1 MAGLFDSLYANDG
14 NNPLSMGL
22 LGMGAG
28 LLAGANGNYGA
39 FGPALA
45 SGMMGAAQGMQSAR
59 EFEMQ
64 NAIRQA
70 QIDKLQQDTAKQ
82 RGIQSL
88 LAQRFAGAAA
98 GGGGNPAA
106 PAGSAPSAPG
116 AGAFPLNL
124 QDITMLKAMGGPD
137 LLDQLKYA
145 NEGAK
150 REAGATYRN
159 PMTGQ
164 MEFVPKV
171 GEGMQVIYGADGSP
185 SVRPIPGYSEANA
198 GAEGARAGAVAA
210 AQFPF
215 NVAQNRDQQLTGAQ
229 LDIVQVPDGRGGFI
243 SVPRA
248 AAIQALGGQPSGPG
262 GAPAGRSSGGLGYN
276 PGPVSQDAAKA
287 INSDWLSNSYRPAL
301 DDGKAASDLS
311 SSLAAFR
318 SIPLETGWGTETK
331 AAAANLLTSLGI
343 APDSVQQY
351 ATDAQRFQ
359 SVAMERLQNA
369 LMLQKGPQTEGDAQR
384 AAQTFARLSNTPA
397 ANRFIVDF
405 AQAQANQRMRKA
417 QYYEAALPLAQRAG
431 DLSRVDRE
439 WRKIQGSIWNDPILA
454 PYRPQERK

>member
-1 MAGLFDSLYANDG
+1 MAGLLDSLYANDG
-14 NNPLSMGL
+14 NNPMSMGL

-45 SGMMGAAQGMQSAR
+45 SGMMGAAQGMQNAR
-59 EFEMQ
+59 DFEIQ
-64 NAIRQA
+64 NAYRQA
-70 QIDKLQQDTAKQ
+70 QIGKLEQDAAKS

-88 LAQRFAGAAA
+88 LSSRFGGVA
-98 GGGGNPAA
+98 GGQGAA
-106 PAGSAPSAPG
+106 PASGSGAAG
-116 AGAFPLNL
+116 AGSSAFPLSL
-124 QDITMLKAMGGPD
+124 QDVTMLKAMGGPD

-159 PMTGQ
+159 PITGQ

-171 GEGMQVIYGADGSP
+171 AEGMQLIYGPDGSP
-185 SVRPIPGYSEANA
+185 SVLPIPGYSAANA
-198 GAEGARAGAVAA
+198 GAEGARAGAIAA
-210 AQFPF
+210 AQLPF
-215 NVAQNRDQQLTGAQ
+215 NIAQNRDQQLTGAQ
-229 LDIVQVPDGRGGFI
+229 LDIVQIPDGRGGTI
-243 SVPRA
+243 SMPRA
-248 AAIQALGGQPSGPG
+248 ALAQALAGQAPAAGGGGQP
-262 GAPAGRSSGGLGYN
+262 GRAGGLGYN
-276 PGPVSQDAAKA
+276 PGPVAQDAAKS
-287 INSDWLSNSYRPAL
+287 INNDWLTNSYRPAL

-331 AAAANLLTSLGI
+331 AAAANMLASLGI
-343 APDSVQQY
+343 APEAVGQY

-359 SVAMERLQNA
+359 SVAMDRLQNA

-397 ANRFIVDF
+397 ANQFIVDF

-417 QYYEAALPLAQRAG
+417 QYYEAALPLAQRSG
-431 DLSRVDRE
+431 DLAKVDRE
-439 WRKIQGSIWNDPILA
+439 WRKIQGSIWNDPIMVQ
-454 PYRPQERK
+454 YRPQERR

>member
-1 MAGLFDSLYANDG
+1 MAGLLDSLYANDG
-14 NNPLSMGL
+14 NNPMAMGL

-28 LLAGANGNYGA
+28 LLSGANGNYGA

-45 SGMMGAAQGMQSAR
+45 SGMMGAAQGMQNAR
-59 EFEMQ
+59 DFEMQ
-64 NAIRQA
+64 NAYRQA
-70 QIDKLQQDTAKQ
+70 QIGKLEQDAAKQ

-88 LAQRFAGAAA
+88 LSSRFGGAP
-98 GGGGNPAA
+98 GGQGAA
-106 PAGSAPSAPG
+106 PAGGPG
-116 AGAFPLNL
+116 TAGVGGSAFPLSL
-124 QDITMLKAMGGPD
+124 QDVTMLKALGGPD

-171 GEGMQVIYGADGSP
+171 AEGMQVIYGPDGSP
-185 SVRPIPGYSEANA
+185 SVLPIPGYSAANA
-198 GAEGARAGAVAA
+198 GAEGARAGAIAA
-210 AQFPF
+210 AQLPF
-215 NVAQNRDQQLTGAQ
+215 NIAQNRDQQLTGAQ
-229 LDIVQVPDGRGGFI
+229 LDIVQVPDGRGGTI
-243 SVPRA
+243 SMPRA
-248 AAIQALGGQPSGPG
+248 ALAQALSGQAPAAGGGGQP
-262 GAPAGRSSGGLGYN
+262 GRAGGLGYN
-276 PGPVSQDAAKA
+276 PGPVTQDAAKS
-287 INSDWLSNSYRPAL
+287 INNDWLTNSYRPAL

-331 AAAANLLTSLGI
+331 AAAANMLTSLGI
-343 APDSVQQY
+343 APESVAQY

-359 SVAMERLQNA
+359 SVAMDRLQNA

-431 DLSRVDRE
+431 DLARVDRE
-439 WRKIQGSIWNDPILA
+439 WRKIQGSIWNDPILTQ
-454 PYRPQERK
+454 YRPQERR

>member
-45 SGMMGAAQGMQSAR
+45 SGMMGAAQGMQHAR
-59 EFEMQ
+59 DSELQ
-64 NAIRQA
+64 NAYRQA
-70 QIDKLQQDTAKQ
+70 QIEKLTQDATKQ
-82 RGIQSL
+82 RGIQTL
-88 LAQRFAGAAA
+88 LSSRF
-98 GGGGNPAA
+98 GGGA
-106 PAGSAPSAPG
+106 PGGQGGAVRGAGPG
-116 AGAFPLNL
+116 AGGFPLSL
-124 QDITMLKAMGGPD
+124 QDVTMLKAMGGPD

-159 PMTGQ
+159 PITG
-164 MEFVPKV
+164 MLEFTPKV
-171 GEGMQVIYGADGSP
+171 GEGMQLVYGANGEP
-185 SVRPIPGYSEANA
+185 MVRPIPGYSSANA

-210 AQFPF
+210 AQLPF
-215 NVAQNRDQQLTGAQ
+215 NIAQNRDQQTTAAG
-229 LDIVQVPDGRGGFI
+229 LDLVDIPDGAGGTFKGT
-243 SVPRA
+243 RAQA
-248 AAIQALGGQPSGPG
+248 AALLQGLPGQGMSTGGGMPPRPG
-262 GAPAGRSSGGLGYN
+262 AIGYT
-276 PGPVSQDAAKA
+276 PGPVAQDAAKS

-311 SSLAAFR
+311 NSLAAWR
-318 SIPLETGWGTETK
+318 TIPLDTGWGTETK

-343 APDSVQQY
+343 APESVQQY
-351 ATDAQRFQ
+351 ATDAKKFQ
-359 SVAMERLQNA
+359 SIAMERLQNA

-384 AAQTFARLSNTPA
+384 AAQTFAQLSNPA
-397 ANRFIVDF
+397 AANQFIVDF

-439 WRKIQGSIWNDPILA
+439 WRKIQGSLWNDPIMA
-454 PYRPQERK
+454 QYRTQERR

>member
-1 MAGLFDSLYANDG
+1 MAGLLDSLYANDG
-14 NNPLSMGL
+14 NNPMSMGL

-45 SGMMGAAQGMQSAR
+45 SGMMGAAQGMQNAR
-59 EFEMQ
+59 DFEIQ
-64 NAIRQA
+64 NAYRQA
-70 QIDKLQQDTAKQ
+70 QIGKLEQDAAKS

-88 LAQRFAGAAA
+88 LSSRFGGAA
-98 GGGGNPAA
+98 GGQGAA
-106 PAGSAPSAPG
+106 PASGSGAAG
-116 AGAFPLNL
+116 AGSSAFPLSL
-124 QDITMLKAMGGPD
+124 QDVTMLKAMGGPD

-159 PMTGQ
+159 PITGQ

-171 GEGMQVIYGADGSP
+171 AEGMQLIYGPDGSP
-185 SVRPIPGYSEANA
+185 SVLPIPGYSAANA
-198 GAEGARAGAVAA
+198 GAEGARAGAIAA
-210 AQFPF
+210 AQLPY
-215 NVAQNRDQQLTGAQ
+215 NMAQNRDQQNTAAQ
-229 LDIVQVPDGRGGFI
+229 LAIGSIPVGGGA
-243 SVPRA
+243 SMSGTQYDLAQMLRNQARA
-248 AAIQALGGQPSGPG
+248 NQGGAGPAVGPG
-262 GAPAGRSSGGLGYN
+262 ALGYN
-276 PGPVSQDAAKA
+276 PGPVAQDAAKS
-287 INSDWLSNSYRPAL
+287 INNDWLTNSYRPAL

-331 AAAANLLTSLGI
+331 AAAANMLASLGI
-343 APDSVQQY
+343 APEAVGQY

-359 SVAMERLQNA
+359 SVAMDRLQNA

-417 QYYEAALPLAQRAG
+417 QYYEAALPLAQRSG
-431 DLSRVDRE
+431 DLARVDRE
-439 WRKIQGSIWNDPILA
+439 WRKIQGSIWNDPILSA
-454 PYRPQERK
+454 YRPQERR

>member
-1 MAGLFDSLYANDG
+1 MDSLYANG
-14 NNPLSMGL
+14 GQNPLSMGL

-45 SGMMGAAQGMQSAR
+45 SGMMGAAQGMQHAR
-59 EFEMQ
+59 DSELQ
-64 NAIRQA
+64 NAYRQA
-70 QIDKLQQDTAKQ
+70 QIEKLTQDATKQ
-82 RGIQSL
+82 RGIQTL
-88 LAQRFAGAAA
+88 LASRFGGGASGGQGGAAR
-98 GGGGNPAA
+98 GSGPAA
-106 PAGSAPSAPG
+106 S
-116 AGAFPLNL
+116 AFPLSL
-124 QDITMLKAMGGPD
+124 QDVTMLKAMGGPD

-171 GEGMQVIYGADGSP
+171 GEGMQVVYGADGVP
-185 SVRPIPGYSEANA
+185 TVRPIPGYSAANA
-198 GAEGARAGAVAA
+198 GAEGARAGAIAA
-210 AQFPF
+210 AQLPF
-215 NVAQNRDQQLTGAQ
+215 NIAQNRDQQTTAAG
-229 LDIVQVPDGRGGFI
+229 LDLVDIPDGAGGTFKGT
-243 SVPRA
+243 RAQA
-248 AAIQALGGQPSGPG
+248 AALLQGLPGQGMSAGGGMLPRQGI
-262 GAPAGRSSGGLGYN
+262 GYT
-276 PGPVSQDAAKA
+276 PGPVAQDAAKS

-343 APDSVQQY
+343 APESVQQY

-359 SVAMERLQNA
+359 SVAMDRLQNA

-397 ANRFIVDF
+397 ANQFIVDF

-417 QYYEAALPLAQRAG
+417 QYYEAALPLAQRDG

-439 WRKIQGSIWNDPILA
+439 WRKIQGSLWNDPIMA
-454 PYRPQERK
+454 QYRTQERR

>member
-1 MAGLFDSLYANDG
+1 MAGLFDSLYENGG
-14 NNPLSMGL
+14 NNPASMGL
-22 LGMGAG
+22 LGLGAG

-45 SGMMGAAQGMQSAR
+45 SGMMGAAQGMQHAR
-59 EFEMQ
+59 DSELQ
-64 NAIRQA
+64 NAYRQA
-70 QIDKLQQDTAKQ
+70 QIEKLTQDATKQ
-82 RGIQSL
+82 RGIQTL
-88 LAQRFAGAAA
+88 LASRFGGGAPGGQGGAAR
-98 GGGGNPAA
+98 GS
-106 PAGSAPSAPG
+106 GSA
-116 AGAFPLNL
+116 AGAFPLSL
-124 QDITMLKAMGGPD
+124 QDVTMLKAMGGPD

-171 GEGMQVIYGADGSP
+171 GEGMQVVYGANGEP
-185 SVRPIPGYSEANA
+185 MVRPIPGYSAANA
-198 GAEGARAGAVAA
+198 GAEGARAGAIAA
-210 AQFPF
+210 AQLPF
-215 NVAQNRDQQLTGAQ
+215 NIAQNRDQQLTGAQ
-229 LDIVQVPDGRGGFI
+229 LDIVQVPDGKGGFI
-243 SVPRA
+243 SAPRA
-248 AAIQALGGQPSGPG
+248 SVIQALGGQGSGPSGMQP
-262 GAPAGRSSGGLGYN
+262 RQGGLGYT
-276 PGPVSQDAAKA
+276 PGQVAQDAAKI

-343 APDSVQQY
+343 APESVQQY

-359 SVAMERLQNA
+359 SVAMDRLQNA

-397 ANRFIVDF
+397 ANQFIVDF

-417 QYYEAALPLAQRAG
+417 QYYEAALPLAQSDG

-439 WRKIQGSIWNDPILA
+439 WRKIQGSLWNDPIMA
-454 PYRPQERK
+454 QYRTQERR